1 MPDDLER
8 GIPSP
13 DASGIRG
20 GSQGPRHHHRARNPR
35 RHGLATVAGAT
46 VCRKHGGAS
55 PQVKRKAQERL
66 LEKVPKMLRML
77 NELAS
82 NEDVPPAVRLAAIP
96 DWLDGAG
103 VDRKIEIELSSS
115 SFEEMVMGVLS
126 EVSEEVE
133 IGNKLRNFAS
143 LRTGRSPRLEDI
155 CTVQKGF
162 AMVKGFKDF
171 LMRGNVVDLAVAV
184 VIGAAFGAVVTAFVG
199 GIINPLIAAIFG
211 QPDISRVGN
220 FVLNEAQFSV
230 GSVLQAI
237 VNFLLVAAAVYFAVV
252 VPMNHLQERR
262 KAGIEP
268 EPKAPSEEVILLT
281 EIRDSLRS
289 RS

>member
-1 MPDDLER
+1 MTTVTHR
-8 GIPSP
+8 GW
-13 DASGIRG
+13 ASVSSSVCSAEDR
-20 GSQGPRHHHRARNPR
+20 RNPR
-35 RHGLATVAGAT
+35 RRPFLLVLPGLLV
-46 VCRKHGGAS
+46 
-55 PQVKRKAQERL
+55 L
-66 LEKVPKMLRML
+66 
-77 NELAS
+77 
-82 NEDVPPAVRLAAIP
+82 
-96 DWLDGAG
+96 
-103 VDRKIEIELSSS
+103 
-115 SFEEMVMGVLS
+115 MGVLS

-143 LRTGRSPRLEDI
+143 LPNGSISSARGHLHR
-155 CTVQKGF
+155 QKGF

-262 KAGIEP
+262 KAGI
-268 EPKAPSEEVILLT
+268 
-281 EIRDSLRS
+281 
-289 RS
+289 